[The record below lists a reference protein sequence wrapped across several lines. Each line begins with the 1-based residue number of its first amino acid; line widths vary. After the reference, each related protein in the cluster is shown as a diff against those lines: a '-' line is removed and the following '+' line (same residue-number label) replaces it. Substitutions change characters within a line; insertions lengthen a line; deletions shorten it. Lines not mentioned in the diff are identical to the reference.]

1 MGYLNEGHWTR
12 QAPAPGKSQGQFVR
26 EESRFRH
33 WVTADGSPGPTGDG
47 GFRAEPGRYH
57 LYIARACPWA
67 HRAMIFRTLKGLEDI
82 IDYSV
87 VHWLMGEDGWTFEP
101 APGVTGDKLHG
112 TRFLYQLYQRAD
124 AAVTGRSTVPVLWD
138 RERDTIVSNESAD
151 IIRMFNSAFDGVGA
165 KLGDYYPG
173 PLHEDI
179 DAVNARVYDTL
190 NNGVYKAGFAT
201 TQEAYE
207 LAIGPLFDTLHWLEE
222 RLADR
227 PWLCGELQTEADWRL
242 FTTLLRFDLVYHG
255 HFKCNV
261 RRLVDYPRLWEYTRA
276 MYQQPGIAQTV
287 DIEHIKKHYYMSHRQ
302 INPTGIVPVGPDMDL
317 ATPTDWGRPRVVV
330 DFGQPA

>member
-1 MGYLNEGHWTR
+1 
-12 QAPAPGKSQGQFVR
+12 
-26 EESRFRH
+26 
-33 WVTADGSPGPTGDG
+33 
-47 GFRAEPGRYH
+47 
-57 LYIARACPWA
+57 
-67 HRAMIFRTLKGLEDI
+67 
-82 IDYSV
+82 
-87 VHWLMGEDGWTFEP
+87 
-101 APGVTGDKLHG
+101 
-112 TRFLYQLYQRAD
+112 
-124 AAVTGRSTVPVLWD
+124 
-138 RERDTIVSNESAD
+138 
-151 IIRMFNSAFDGVGA
+151 MFNTAFDGVGA

-207 LAIGPLFDTLHWLEE
+207 LAIGPLFDTVDWLEE

-227 PWLCGELQTEADWRL
+227 PWLCGEVQTEADWRL

-302 INPTGIVPVGPDMDL
+302 INPTGIVPVGPDIDL
-317 ATPTDWGRPRVVV
+317 AAPTEWGRPRVVV